1 MSRKRKNEDFHRNP
15 DGSYEG
21 FLDAATANKMLAE
34 WFNKSTEYAVRAVQ
48 KKDEAVRQ
56 MIEGEKMKIVLI
68 DHLI

>member
-15 DGSYEG
+15 DGSYEA
-21 FLDAATANKMLAE
+21 FLDAATANKMLSE

-48 KKDEAVRQ
+48 KKDEAVRL